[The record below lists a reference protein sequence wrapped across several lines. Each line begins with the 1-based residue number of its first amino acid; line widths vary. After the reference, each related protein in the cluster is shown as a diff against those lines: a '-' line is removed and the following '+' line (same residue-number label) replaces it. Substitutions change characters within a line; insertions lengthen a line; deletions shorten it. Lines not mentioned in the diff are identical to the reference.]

1 MDREWSKLRSKM
13 AYKNAW
19 CTRRAIHGFQGINGK
34 MAISAYRNGTAT
46 QEQLQLLKDGHW
58 QAP

>member
-1 MDREWSKLRSKM
+1 MVKIQKRLVHQKGNTWIPRYQWQD
-13 AYKNAW
+13 
-19 CTRRAIHGFQGINGK
+19 
-34 MAISAYRNGTAT
+34 AISAYRNGTAT